1 MLKIE
6 NLSYR
11 YPNRSEN
18 TLKNINLS
26 ITTGEFVLMAGKSGC
41 GKSTLIKAITGI
53 FETERR
59 GCLSGKI
66 FFGWKG
72 ISRFAS

>member
-26 ITTGEFVLMAGKSGC
+26 IAPGEFVLMAGKRVRQ
-41 GKSTLIKAITGI
+41 IN
-53 FETERR
+53 FN
-59 GCLSGKI
+59 
-66 FFGWKG
+66 
-72 ISRFAS
+72 